1 MLSRYGEIRCHLLR
15 SGGRVFGCVTGG
27 AAGGDSG
34 KRNLHACIAGAAT
47 LVASAAVIKVW
58 SPAIS
63 QCDQGNGDLPV
74 FGSSSDPIM
83 LSTDKEDGILLKN
96 IAIRPIPSL
105 SKHSRNEDASSDYRK
120 SVRAFD
126 ESMKQFCRD
135 TSDVDLPLPE
145 LDGCQKPLA
154 TSRGSPQ
161 TQPTHRVQTLEPHS
175 NELVTTRKMYFYRTP
190 TIHSRIAEKFI
201 LLAGP
206 SSEDLGCDIAHLLG
220 VPANRMDVGQF
231 ADGET
236 RVQVQDSVRGKNV
249 YIVNSTTSSD
259 SIMELLLLISTLRR
273 ASAKRIIAVVP
284 YYGYCRQDERRQ
296 ARQPIAAKDMA
307 LMMEE
312 MGVDRVICMDLHNDS
327 LRGFFSPSVPVEV
340 RQRHEQFYF
349 GGFVSALNYLNPPLL
364 LF

>member
-1 MLSRYGEIRCHLLR
+1 
-15 SGGRVFGCVTGG
+15 
-27 AAGGDSG
+27 
-34 KRNLHACIAGAAT
+34 
-47 LVASAAVIKVW
+47 
-58 SPAIS
+58 
-63 QCDQGNGDLPV
+63 
-74 FGSSSDPIM
+74 
-83 LSTDKEDGILLKN
+83 
-96 IAIRPIPSL
+96 
-105 SKHSRNEDASSDYRK
+105 
-120 SVRAFD
+120 
-126 ESMKQFCRD
+126 
-135 TSDVDLPLPE
+135 
-145 LDGCQKPLA
+145 
-154 TSRGSPQ
+154 
-161 TQPTHRVQTLEPHS
+161 
-175 NELVTTRKMYFYRTP
+175 
-190 TIHSRIAEKFI
+190 

-327 LRGFFSPSVPVEV
+327 LRGFFSPSVPVEELSAGV
-340 RQRHEQFYF
+340 EQKNEAFPKVTIVASHEGQVGRATQFRSVLQRLSGENIELAVLSKSRMRPGEKQYEPKLVGNVKGRKCILVDDIVNTGTTLVSNVQMLKQEGADSIYAWATHGVF
-349 GGFVSALNYLNPPLL
+349 GASELNDAPERLQELQDLDYLLVSNSVSNPRSLPSKIRLLNVAPLL
-364 LF
+364 AEAIARALHDQSISGIL